1 MKIVYKFI
9 IPTQPHV
16 QAILVVAEVEV
27 EVVVVVVVVV
37 VVAGVVV
44 VVVVVVFPFWKKAN
58 SIHELQIQQV

>member
-27 EVVVVVVVVV
+27 EVVVVV